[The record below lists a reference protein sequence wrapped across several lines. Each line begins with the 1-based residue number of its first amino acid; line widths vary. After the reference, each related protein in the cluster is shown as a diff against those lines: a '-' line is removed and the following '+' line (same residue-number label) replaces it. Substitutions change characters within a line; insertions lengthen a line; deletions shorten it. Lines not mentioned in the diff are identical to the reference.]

1 MPAISGILSLGGTTG
16 GVSLGNNEEW
26 VSEYQDTIL
35 VRNSRG
41 LNAGTSLFGLMAKL
55 KNEPTETTEFKWFER
70 DPVTRIVYNAQA
82 AGTAGTVGATGGGTA
97 GDSVFMYVDDGAAVA
112 SSKGVDGLVQVG
124 TVLRAQSGELLVVTA
139 VLVASEANG
148 SGGFRTKLQVT
159 RGFGDGAA
167 TSCPAIADNDKIVVV
182 TLGKSEGGT
191 PTNPVYESPST
202 LYNYV
207 QTFNSAVYLTNA
219 FKASKLRTDI
229 EGPLRER
236 RVQALERVAR
246 DIELAYFFGRRSR
259 TSGSSGYSYYTGGI
273 VSSIGQISP
282 GSTPAQS
289 LTTSSGSCTLATFN
303 DWLASFL
310 TLGSD
315 AKLAFCGPKA
325 YSAISNFSNSATNGF
340 RITGQE
346 TVFGM
351 NITEINTPFGSL
363 SLAMHP
369 LFKEISEYNSTL
381 VAVDLAMIVQKVMEP
396 LFLEPNI
403 QTPGEDSYK
412 EQFRAKYGLKLKFPQ
427 AFGYAA
433 DLKTI
438 TLT

>member
-1 MPAISGILSLGGTTG
+1 MGAISGLLTLGSTNTG
-16 GVSLGNNEEW
+16 VIYNNSDEW

-35 VRNSRG
+35 VRNARG

-82 AGTAGTVGATGGGTA
+82 AGTAGTVGVSGTA
-97 GDSVFMYVDDGAAVA
+97 GDSAVMYVDDGAAVA

-124 TVLRAQSGELLVVTA
+124 SILKAQSGELLQVTA
-139 VLVASEANG
+139 ITTASASNG
-148 SGGFRTKLQVT
+148 SGGYRTVLAVT
-159 RGFGDGAA
+159 RGVGDGAA
-167 TSCPAIADNDKIVVV
+167 SSCPAIADNDKIVIV
-182 TLGKSEGGT
+182 TLGKSEGGS
-191 PTNPVYESPST
+191 PTTPVYEAPT
-202 LYNYV
+202 TMLNYI
-207 QTFNSAVYLTNA
+207 QTFNSSIYLTNA

-246 DIELAYFFGRRSR
+246 DIELAYFFGRRFK
-259 TSGSSGYSYYTGGI
+259 TQGASGYSYYTGGI
-273 VSSIGQISP
+273 VSSIGQIGTS
-282 GSTPAQS
+282 PAQS

-315 AKLAFCGPKA
+315 AKLAFAGPKA
-325 YSAISNFSNSATNGF
+325 YSAISNFANSASTGF

-351 NITEINTPFGSL
+351 NITEINTPFGVL

-369 LFKEISEYNSTL
+369 LFKEISEYNSTM
-381 VAVDLAMIVQKVMEP
+381 VVVDLAMIVQKVMEP

-438 TLT
+438 TLA